1 MKKMLI
7 VLTVLLVGVSFVFAG
22 SWDFTGAVMNGYSVA
37 TNDGAAGVNLPG
49 LKNLYTA
56 GVDPDGKVWVG
67 TYYSRRLEDTDGL
80 PDLER
85 YPDLWYEITEQDTG
99 TGAYLDTVEIWNKP
113 IFVWDPVDE
122 SIDTIRFLVYPGGGQ
137 DTITTHRGM
146 ARSYDG
152 NMIYAS
158 DAKVWKVNYQTHEVI
173 ATWDF
178 PAASQP
184 LQQVVC
190 DDNGYVYVT
199 GLWGGIIYILDPD
212 DLSEYA
218 QATTAAPSTR
228 GGTVSSD
235 GMHVYATTG
244 LAGAGVID
252 YYSADGPDGTY
263 AALDTVAEERS
274 GSGCAMWDPAGYL
287 WITECADATGK
298 TWSFDPANA
307 FVPFDTTSLSHPLAA
322 DTTDYGYPLP
332 EKLRCVRDYAFNV
345 AGDKL
350 YLPDFYGYTLKEYTY
365 IVVGVDNEV
374 SQPNAFS
381 LSQNYPNPFNPTT
394 VIQFTLAV
402 DGAVKLTVYD
412 ITGRM
417 VATLINQ
424 PMNAGSHVAE
434 FDGSRMA
441 SGSYF
446 YELVVD
452 GQKDVRKM
460 MLIK

>member
-22 SWDFTGAVMNGYSVA
+22 SWEFTGAVMAGYSTA

-49 LKNLYTA
+49 LKNLYSA
-56 GVDPDGKVWVG
+56 GVDPDGKVWIG
-67 TYYSRRLEDTDGL
+67 TYYSRRLEGTEGL
-80 PDLER
+80 SDLER
-85 YPDLWYEITEQDTG
+85 YPDLWYEVTEQDTG
-99 TGAYLDTVEIWNKP
+99 TGVYLDTVEIWNKP

-122 SIDTIRFLVYPGGGQ
+122 SIDTIRFLVHADASQ

-190 DDNGYVYVT
+190 DDAGYVYAT

-235 GMHVYATTG
+235 GLHVYATTG
-244 LAGAGVID
+244 LSGQGVID
-252 YYSADGPDGTY
+252 FYSADGPDGTY
-263 AALDTVAEERS
+263 SVLDTVAEERAA
-274 GSGCAMWDPAGYL
+274 SGCAMWDPAGYL

-307 FVPFDTTSLSHPLAA
+307 FVPYDTTSFAHPGAG
-322 DTTDYGYPLP
+322 DTTIYGYSLP
-332 EKLRCVRDYAFNV
+332 QFLRCARDYAFN
-345 AGDKL
+345 ADGDKL
-350 YLPDFYGYTLKEYTY
+350 YIPDFYGYTLKEYTY
-365 IVVGVDNEV
+365 VTAGVDNEV

-394 VIQFTLAV
+394 IIPFDLAKNSL
-402 DGAVKLTVYD
+402 VKLTVYD
-412 ITGRM
+412 VTGRQ
-417 VATLINQ
+417 VATLIDQ
-424 PMNAGSHVAE
+424 PMTAGHYSPT
-434 FDGSRMA
+434 FNGSGFA
-441 SGSYF
+441 SGPYF
-446 YELVVD
+446 YELIVD

-460 MLIK
+460 LLIK